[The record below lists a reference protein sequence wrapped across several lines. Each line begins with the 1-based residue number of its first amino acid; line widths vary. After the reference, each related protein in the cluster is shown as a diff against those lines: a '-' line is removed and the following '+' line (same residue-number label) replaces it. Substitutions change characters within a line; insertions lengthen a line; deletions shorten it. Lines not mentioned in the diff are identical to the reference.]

1 MIVRGEL
8 GSYEKPANDAFINKV
23 RKTANRCHISVE
35 ELKDKRIIPF
45 AQKTIEKRVEQFCK
59 QNNLPVP
66 KKRLTFTKLQ
76 PHVKIKYRSK

>member
-1 MIVRGEL
+1 MQCA
-8 GSYEKPANDAFINKV
+8 KINKV
-23 RKTANRCHISVE
+23 YIYSTKDVIDMNNYKLSIE

-66 KKRLTFTKLQ
+66 KKQSSFTKIQ
-76 PHVKIKYRSK
+76 PQGRIKYRPK